1 VIFFLWLGRIPAHVW
16 HAAFRQG
23 NLRLWATILGAP
35 PLCGILVWGLDLLAQ
50 LAVQPEPVRAPIVMA
65 IADILKIIAVTIL
78 VIVLSLALMK
88 VRATTPAGSLD
99 IGGDQ
104 QDPSQPERTPHV

>member
-1 VIFFLWLGRIPAHVW
+1 
-16 HAAFRQG
+16 
-23 NLRLWATILGAP
+23 
-35 PLCGILVWGLDLLAQ
+35 
-50 LAVQPEPVRAPIVMA
+50 MA